1 MVESPGLD
9 DEEIRRLLE
18 GSEAEIRAGVGRI
31 SDRYCG
37 IVCGGMRRSFRWISP
52 EDLADVW
59 QSTLL
64 AVLEKALTRE
74 LDVKRPL
81 IGLLWVIATRRCC
94 DVLNAAAR
102 RKAAFQAFSETVAEV
117 VGPDDA
123 LRVEWAEAFHVLDK
137 AILGLPPVQRA
148 IWLAYQG
155 LGFCATDEELAPSET
170 VLSYGVAVCQCD
182 LVSVRRPRPRSNSNL
197 EIPRLQFHSAKERRA
212 RRIAISARLPPAGP
226 ASLPADPG
234 RAIGRGESG
243 GAPCRS
249 ARIRHDRPPKTRN
262 SAEPPAVRG
271 R

>member
-1 MVESPGLD
+1 MAESPDLD
-9 DEEIRRLLE
+9 DEEIRRLLG
-18 GSEAEIRAGVGRI
+18 GSEAEIRAGVARI

-37 IVCGGMRRSFRWISP
+37 IVCGGMRRNFRWISP

-102 RKAAFQAFSETVAEV
+102 RKAAFQAFSATVAEA

-137 AILGLPPVQRA
+137 TILGLPPVQRA

-155 LGFCATDEELAPSET
+155 LGFCATDEELFE
-170 VLSYGVAVCQCD
+170 VLSKTPKRGKPWTND
-182 LVSVRRPRPRSNSNL
+182 SIRRGKQEGRDKLRTM
-197 EIPRLQFHSAKERRA
+197 LQK
-212 RRIAISARLPPAGP
+212 
-226 ASLPADPG
+226 
-234 RAIGRGESG
+234 RGYL
-243 GAPCRS
+243 
-249 ARIRHDRPPKTRN
+249 
-262 SAEPPAVRG
+262 
-271 R
+271 